1 MSGDAATGGS
11 PGSSAGKPFR
21 ASPGP
26 SRLVPGLP
34 LTLGY
39 TLFYLSL
46 LVLIPLAGMIFKTA
60 QLGWNDFWQTVTD
73 PIVVASFRLTFTASA
88 IAAAVNGVF
97 GLIVAWVLVREP
109 FPGRRLFD
117 ALIDFPFA
125 LPTAVGGLTFSS
137 LYLADG
143 WIGGLGR
150 HVAGSINGV
159 AALAGVGEVLSADA
173 LSWLSFPYSNTNMG
187 IVLVLIFVG
196 LPFVV
201 RTVQPVLHDWDTE
214 YEHAALSL
222 GANRLTILRRVIF
235 PEILPAWLSGLALA
249 FARAIGE
256 YGSVIFIAGNIPGKS
271 QIAPLQIVTKL
282 DDFRTS
288 EATAIGIVLLIFS
301 LLMLLAINGL
311 QWWSG
316 RRERAA

>member
-1 MSGDAATGGS
+1 MTQNATVQPLGTS
-11 PGSSAGKPFR
+11 PR
-21 ASPGP
+21 P
-26 SRLVPGLP
+26 SRLIPGLP

-39 TLFYLSL
+39 TLFYLSA
-46 LVLIPLAGMIFKTA
+46 LVLIPLSGMILKTA
-60 QLGWNDFWQTVTD
+60 QLSASEFWQTITD
-73 PIVVASFRLTFTASA
+73 PIVVASFKLTFGASA
-88 IAAAVNGVF
+88 IAAIINGVF

-125 LPTAVGGLTFSS
+125 LPTAVAGLTFSS
-137 LYLADG
+137 LYLAGG

-150 HVAGSINGV
+150 HVAGLINGV
-159 AALAGVGEVLSADA
+159 AGLAGFGEVLSADA
-173 LSWLSFPYSNTNMG
+173 LSWLSFPYSNTNAG

-201 RTVQPVLHDWDTE
+201 RTVQPVLRDWDTE

-222 GANRLTILRRVIF
+222 GANRATILRRVIF

-256 YGSVIFIAGNIPGKS
+256 YGSVIFIAGNSPGKS
-271 QIAPLQIVTKL
+271 QISPLQIVTKL

-288 EATAIGIVLLIFS
+288 EATAIGIVLLFFS

-311 QWWSG
+311 EWWTG
-316 RRERAA
+316 RRERAAW

>member
-1 MSGDAATGGS
+1 M
-11 PGSSAGKPFR
+11 
-21 ASPGP
+21 
-26 SRLVPGLP
+26 V
-34 LTLGY
+34 
-39 TLFYLSL
+39 
-46 LVLIPLAGMIFKTA
+46 FKTE
-60 QLGWNDFWQTVTD
+60 QMGWSDFWRTVTD
-73 PIVVASFRLTFTASA
+73 PIVVASYRLTFTASA

-125 LPTAVGGLTFSS
+125 LPTAVAGLTFSS

-150 HVAGSINGV
+150 HVAGSING
-159 AALAGVGEVLSADA
+159 ATGLAGFGEVLSADA
-173 LSWLSFPYSNTNMG
+173 LSWLSFPYSNTNTG

-201 RTVQPVLHDWDTE
+201 RTVQPVLRDWDTE

-288 EATAIGIVLLIFS
+288 EATAIGIVLLFFS

-311 QWWSG
+311 AWWTG
-316 RRERAA
+316 RRERAT

>member
-1 MSGDAATGGS
+1 MVGS
-11 PGSSAGKPFR
+11 AD
-21 ASPGP
+21 
-26 SRLVPGLP
+26 
-34 LTLGY
+34 
-39 TLFYLSL
+39 
-46 LVLIPLAGMIFKTA
+46 
-60 QLGWNDFWQTVTD
+60 W
-73 PIVVASFRLTFTASA
+73 
-88 IAAAVNGVF
+88 AV
-97 GLIVAWVLVREP
+97 
-109 FPGRRLFD
+109 
-117 ALIDFPFA
+117 
-125 LPTAVGGLTFSS
+125 
-137 LYLADG
+137 
-143 WIGGLGR
+143 

-159 AALAGVGEVLSADA
+159 AALAGFGEVLSADA

-201 RTVQPVLHDWDTE
+201 RTVQPVLRDWDPE

-222 GANRLTILRRVIF
+222 GATRSTILRRVIL

-311 QWWSG
+311 QWWTG
-316 RRERAA
+316 HRERAA